1 MSRIV
6 LTLVLAAL
14 IAMPHGICFCEIFT
28 FDASTHH
35 VDDSASQA
43 IVGVSTALDSPH
55 DHDPNCSCRLTQA
68 MLTANP
74 SVAIDPQT
82 HLDLLSS
89 CPATDLSGTIQNVAL
104 VLRVHSDEIS
114 SPLIPC
120 ALRI

>member
-1 MSRIV
+1 MFRIV
-6 LTLVLAAL
+6 LTLVLATL

-28 FDASTHH
+28 FDAGMDH
-35 VDDSASQA
+35 VDDSVCQA
-43 IVGVSTALDSPH
+43 IADAYTALDSPH

-74 SVAIDPQT
+74 SVAIDLQP

-89 CPATDLSGTIQNVAL
+89 CPATDLSGTFQNVA
-104 VLRVHSDEIS
+104 VLLCVHSDASS